1 MLSNK
6 KLLYIFIFLS
16 IVFYSCSG
24 KKEKPKTSVDY
35 NDPKV
40 VLEVAKKVIGND
52 VNFAY
57 RGSFDNQNKIEIVAG
72 KEITKSDTTG
82 ITFYLI
88 TQNDDGSFSVVYN
101 TSLLSGSFNESLTK
115 KIKFPGFNHELLYY
129 NSQDYYLGSGGGEI
143 FSYVIDFS
151 KKQVYL
157 AHLVVDK
164 KGTNL
169 FLSKNMDSP
178 ELRNFYTSYFKKDY
192 PNLKLASYNVSFSD

>member
-1 MLSNK
+1 ML
-6 KLLYIFIFLS
+6 
-16 IVFYSCSG
+16 YSCSG

-35 NDPKV
+35 NNPKV
-40 VLEVAKKVIGND
+40 VLEVAKKILGDD

-82 ITFYLI
+82 ISFYLI
-88 TQNDDGSFSVVYN
+88 KQNDNGTFGVVYD
-101 TSLLSGSFNESLTK
+101 SGLLNGSFNESLNK
-115 KIKFPGFNHELLYY
+115 KIKFPGFNYELFYY

-164 KGTNL
+164 KGINL

-178 ELRNFYTSYFKKDY
+178 ELRNFYISYFKKDY
-192 PNLKLASYNVSFSD
+192 PDLKLTSYNVSFSD